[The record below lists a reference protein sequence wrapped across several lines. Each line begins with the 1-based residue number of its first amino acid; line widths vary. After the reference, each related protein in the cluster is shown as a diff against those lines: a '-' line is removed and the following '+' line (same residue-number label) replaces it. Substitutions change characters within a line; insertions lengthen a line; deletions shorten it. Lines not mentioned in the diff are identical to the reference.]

1 MVKTIRVSNQLK
13 YRLDLIRAQIS
24 RNGDG
29 SITFNDLLNIILE
42 VYEEAM
48 KDE

>member
-13 YRLDLIRAQIS
+13 YRLDLIRARLS

-29 SITFNDLLNIILE
+29 TITFDQLLVIIVD
-42 VYEEAM
+42 VYEEAN
-48 KDE
+48 DD